1 MENGHYS
8 ALEVARSISEALV
21 DLGVGES
28 REPAAFTT
36 EECDKFFGVRR
47 SSQNFSPSDANN
59 RILFI
64 PMPFLQKLWPFLATN
79 SYARAD
85 RSRALGWK
93 PTRGK
98 EEFLANVKQEVEAFL
113 PK

>member
-1 MENGHYS
+1 M
-8 ALEVARSISEALV
+8 
-21 DLGVGES
+21 
-28 REPAAFTT
+28 P
-36 EECDKFFGVRR
+36 
-47 SSQNFSPSDANN
+47 
-59 RILFI
+59 
-64 PMPFLQKLWPFLATN
+64 PFLQKLWPFLATN

-98 EEFLANVKQEVEAFL
+98 EDFLANVKQEVEAFL